1 MAMRSR
7 GQRVSRRKSGHHQRR
22 TSSGISS
29 SEIGWEEK
37 FNLRSSLSKER
48 VGAADFEGDER
59 ECTGDN
65 WVEHND
71 MDEEDE
77 EEADSY
83 KEEEEGDKGNY
94 REEGEFEWRSE
105 NSLGDCEARLSD
117 MVALMQKAGA
127 RIQYGE
133 SPLEIDKSQ

>member
-1 MAMRSR
+1 MALRSR
-7 GQRVSRRKSGHHQRR
+7 GQRVSMRKSGHFQRR
-22 TSSGISS
+22 TT

-48 VGAADFEGDER
+48 VAAAADFEEDER
-59 ECTGDN
+59 DCSGDD
-65 WVEHND
+65 WAEHND

-77 EEADSY
+77 EE
-83 KEEEEGDKGNY
+83 EEEESQKEGEEEKGNY
-94 REEGEFEWRSE
+94 REEGEFEWRNE
-105 NSLGDCEARLSD
+105 NSLGDCEARLSE

-133 SPLEIDKSQ
+133 APLQIDKVSD

>member
-1 MAMRSR
+1 MRSR
-7 GQRVSRRKSGHHQRR
+7 GQRVSRRKSGHYQRR

-48 VGAADFEGDER
+48 VGEADFEGDER

-77 EEADSY
+77 EEESY
-83 KEEEEGDKGNY
+83 KEDEEEGDKGNY
-94 REEGEFEWRSE
+94 EEGECEWRSE
-105 NSLGDCEARLSD
+105 NSLGDCEARLSQ
-117 MVALMQKAGA
+117 MVELMQKAGA

-133 SPLEIDKSQ
+133 SPLEIDKVSD

>member
-1 MAMRSR
+1 MAVRSR
-7 GQRVSRRKSGHHQRR
+7 GQRVSMRKSGHNQRR
-22 TSSGISS
+22 SS

-48 VGAADFEGDER
+48 VAAAADFEEDER
-59 ECTGDN
+59 DCSGDD
-65 WVEHND
+65 WAEHND

-77 EEADSY
+77 EEEEEEESHKEDK
-83 KEEEEGDKGNY
+83 KEEETGNN
-94 REEGEFEWRSE
+94 REEGVFEWRSE
-105 NSLGDCEARLSD
+105 NSLGDCEARLSE

-133 SPLEIDKSQ
+133 APLQIE